1 MTLRTLVQNRLTRGL
16 VGTLIAAGVALPA
29 VATTENTVA
38 IAEANVAETVNL
50 RDKAEEKKRIVVLD
64 FHFSDPN
71 NRYWSSYGSGRAGAG
86 ISAQVID
93 FLLEDGSVRVT
104 DRSAVAGNERR
115 WYWDGEDVG
124 SAVAI
129 GNALGVDYVLVGT
142 VTEFTAETQRTGGG
156 AFGIRVGSD
165 KKTARVTLTARV
177 IDTATSDVVASA
189 RGNAEIEVD
198 EGSGSFRGI
207 GGSQSSS
214 NEGAMMNDAVEAAA
228 EDLVGNLVG
237 KL

>member
-1 MTLRTLVQNRLTRGL
+1 MTLRNFSQTRLVRGL
-16 VGTLIAAGVALPA
+16 FGALIAAGVALPA
-29 VATTENTVA
+29 VAATENPVA
-38 IAEANVAETVNL
+38 IAEANVAETINL
-50 RDKAEEKKRIVVLD
+50 REKAEKKRIVVLD
-64 FHFSDPN
+64 FFFADPN

-86 ISAQVID
+86 ISSKVIN
-93 FLLEDGSVRVT
+93 LLVNEGSVRVT
-104 DRSAVAGNERR
+104 DRSAVASNERR

-142 VTEFTAETQRTGGG
+142 VTEFTAETQRSGGG

-165 KKTARVTLTARV
+165 KKTARVALNARV
-177 IDTATSDVVASA
+177 IDTATSDVVAAASGEA
-189 RGNAEIEVD
+189 AIEVE

-214 NEGAMMNDAVEAAA
+214 NNEGALMNDAVDEAAA
-228 EDLVGNLVG
+228 ELVSNLAG